1 MPGLNEADGR
11 PSDVIESFSLDDDD
25 DEVLAARLAATGY
38 LHITGVL
45 VLDEVPTLAPM
56 LIRSVWQ
63 PIAPA
68 CSPVRPFRWG
78 SFGDWWSVE
87 LAGSRG
93 GCNSSAASHRILNLP
108 MRSGYS

>member
-25 DEVLAARLAATGY
+25 EVLAVRLAATGY

-63 PIAPA
+63 PIAPT